1 MAERDDFNF
10 WGEYEHGVDDK
21 GRIVM
26 PAEIRS
32 ELAGDF
38 VLTRG
43 PDRAILVIPVPVW
56 REVERSLREAVLNT
70 NAGLLQ
76 RMLGGRVTTRLDP
89 QARLAIPKHLR
100 EWARITPDHTAVIVG
115 QGRKCEIWSK
125 STWEQY
131 QEHLTYANVYEAAV
145 AAGLEDLLRV

>member
-1 MAERDDFNF
+1 MTRTDDYNF

-26 PAEIRS
+26 PVEIRN
-32 ELAGDF
+32 EFRGEF

-43 PDRAILVIPVPVW
+43 PDRAILVIPTPVW

-76 RMLGGRVTTRLDP
+76 RMLGGRVVARLDP
-89 QARLAIPKHLR
+89 HARLAIPKHLR
-100 EWARITPDHTAVIVG
+100 EWAQISPDQTAVIIG
-115 QGRKCEIWSK
+115 EGRKCEIWCK
-125 STWEQY
+125 SNWEAYHQ
-131 QEHLTYANVYEAAV
+131 LFTYANVSEAARS
-145 AAGLEDLLRV
+145 AGLDELLRV